1 MKILIATDGKTQ
13 SLKAVQLGAQL
24 AQFLNA
30 PVTLL
35 TVIHNQQEQNLA
47 HNILTQAKAMA
58 GALAQVQTRVRI
70 GNAVMEIIAEVNA
83 GNYNLLVIG
92 ESHTSELLSRFI
104 PSTFQRL
111 IREVPCSVLIAKEK
125 LTQLDRLLICDS
137 GGRHPSDVV
146 LFTAQLAN
154 KLPHPVEVT
163 ILHVMSQ
170 ITAYP
175 GVPGQ
180 QLRASAE
187 ELMQVHSPEGLF
199 LKEDLHLLEKTHTKI
214 RPKVLHGL
222 VVDEILAEAEEG
234 KYQMIIIGAHR
245 YRGWQRFLLDDLAYE
260 VVTHAELPVLIVG
273 TTMINITKETE

>member
-47 HNILTQAKAMA
+47 NNILTQARAMA

-199 LKEDLHLLEKTHTKI
+199 LKEDLHLLEKTDTKI
-214 RPKVLHGL
+214 RPKVRHGL

-273 TTMINITKETE
+273 TTVMNITKEME

>member
-47 HNILTQAKAMA
+47 NNILTQARAMA

-83 GNYNLLVIG
+83 GNHNLLVIG

-125 LTQLDRLLICDS
+125 LTQLDRLLVCDS
-137 GGRHPSDVV
+137 GGRHPSEVV

-154 KLPHPVEVT
+154 WLPHPVEVT

-187 ELMQVHSPEGLF
+187 ELIQVDSPEGLL
-199 LKEDLHLLEKTHTKI
+199 LKEDLHLLEKTDTKI
-214 RPKVLHGL
+214 RPKVRHGL

-273 TTMINITKETE
+273 TTVMNITKEME

>member
-47 HNILTQAKAMA
+47 NNILTQARAMA
-58 GALAQVQTRVRI
+58 GALAQVQTKVRI
-70 GNAVMEIIAEVNA
+70 GNAVTEIIAEVNA
-83 GNYNLLVIG
+83 GNHNLLVIG

-125 LTQLDRLLICDS
+125 LTQLDRLLVCDS
-137 GGRHPSDVV
+137 GGRHPSEVV

-154 KLPHPVEVT
+154 WLPHPVEVT

-187 ELMQVHSPEGLF
+187 ELIQVDSPEGLL
-199 LKEDLHLLEKTHTKI
+199 LKEDLHLLEKTGTKI
-214 RPKVLHGL
+214 RPKVRHGL

-273 TTMINITKETE
+273 TAVINITKETD

>member
-1 MKILIATDGKTQ
+1 MRILIATDGKTQ
-13 SLKAVQLGAQL
+13 SLKAVQLGSQL

-30 PVTLL
+30 PLTLL

-47 HNILTQAKAMA
+47 NNILTQARAMA
-58 GALAQVQTRVRI
+58 GALPQVETKVRI
-70 GNAVMEIIAEVNA
+70 GSAVTEIIAEVSA
-83 GNYNLLVIG
+83 GNHNLLVIG

-104 PSTFQRL
+104 PSTFQWL
-111 IREVPCSVLIAKEK
+111 IREAPCSVIVAKEK
-125 LTQLDRLLICDS
+125 MAQMARLLVCDS

-154 KLPHPVEVT
+154 QLPHPVEVT

-170 ITAYP
+170 ISAYP

-199 LKEDLHLLEKTHTKI
+199 LEEDLHLLEKTPTKI
-214 RPKVLHGL
+214 RPKVRHGL

-234 KYQMIIIGAHR
+234 NYHMIIIGAHR
-245 YRGWQRFLLDDLAYE
+245 YQGWQRFLLDDLAYE
-260 VVTHAELPVLIVG
+260 IVTHAEIPVLIVS
-273 TTMINITKETE
+273 TSPITAA